1 MDIKDPIGHNASVVE
16 MIRRFQGV
24 FFSLW
29 VPSQQTGWRDKVI
42 GSRGQTA
49 DLSPHSCAVISHAVG
64 SDGPRTQEAP
74 AATQRQ
80 LLLLQRDHVLES
92 FPLFENNNVQ
102 GRLHKG
108 QRGETIFV
116 TGICLFSLSC
126 RKLSLLF

>member
-16 MIRRFQGV
+16 MIRRFRGV

-64 SDGPRTQEAP
+64 SDGPRTQEPP

-108 QRGETIFV
+108 
-116 TGICLFSLSC
+116 
-126 RKLSLLF
+126 

>member
-16 MIRRFQGV
+16 MIRRFRGV

-42 GSRGQTA
+42 GSRDQTA